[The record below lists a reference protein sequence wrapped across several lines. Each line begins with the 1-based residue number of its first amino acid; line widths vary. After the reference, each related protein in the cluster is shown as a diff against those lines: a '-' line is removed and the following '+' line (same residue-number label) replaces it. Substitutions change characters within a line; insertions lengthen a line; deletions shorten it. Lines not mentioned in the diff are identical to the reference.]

1 MNDPELKELWLNQP
15 PAGRAQ
21 PSGEALL
28 ANTKAK
34 MKKMDRTLFWRDI
47 REYVA
52 CAFIV
57 WWFGLRGTGADN
69 ALTITGRVVVVAGCL
84 LIAGVLYYSQRR
96 QRPKADIASVRKA
109 LEGEL
114 DRINRQIKLLRS
126 VLWWYVL
133 PISVG
138 CALIVF
144 GTAKNPASVAAGLG
158 AIVFVCIFVCW
169 INQFAVKR
177 TLVPLQKQ
185 LQETIDSIP
194 TL

>member
-1 MNDPELKELWLNQP
+1 MNDPELKELWHRQP
-15 PAGRAQ
+15 PASSGPA
-21 PSGEALL
+21 SGEALV

-34 MKKMDRTLFWRDI
+34 MKKMDRTLFWRDT

-57 WWFGLRGTGADN
+57 WWFGLRGPGANN
-69 ALTITGRVVVVAGCL
+69 ALTITGRVVVVAGCF

-96 QRPKADIASVRKA
+96 QRPKGSTAPVREA
-109 LEGEL
+109 LESEL
-114 DRINRQIKLLRS
+114 DKINWQIMLLRS

-138 CALIVF
+138 CALVVI
-144 GTAKNPASVAAGLG
+144 GTAMNHAAMAVGLG
-158 AIVFVCIFVCW
+158 TIVFVCLFVCW
-169 INQFAVKR
+169 INQLAVKR

-185 LQETIDSIP
+185 LQETINSIA

>member
-1 MNDPELKELWLNQP
+1 MNDPELKELWLRQP
-15 PAGRAQ
+15 PASSAQ
-21 PSGEALL
+21 PSGEALVEK
-28 ANTKAK
+28 TKAK

-57 WWFGLRGTGADN
+57 WWFGLRGTGDDH
-69 ALTITGRVVVVAGCL
+69 ALTITGRVVVVAGCF

-96 QRPKADIASVRKA
+96 QRPKAGIASVREA
-109 LEGEL
+109 LEAEL
-114 DRINRQIKLLRS
+114 DKINWQIKLLRS

-144 GTAKNPASVAAGLG
+144 GTAMNPTAVAVGLG
-158 AIVFVCIFVCW
+158 AIVFVCVFVCW

-185 LQETIDSIP
+185 LQETINSIP